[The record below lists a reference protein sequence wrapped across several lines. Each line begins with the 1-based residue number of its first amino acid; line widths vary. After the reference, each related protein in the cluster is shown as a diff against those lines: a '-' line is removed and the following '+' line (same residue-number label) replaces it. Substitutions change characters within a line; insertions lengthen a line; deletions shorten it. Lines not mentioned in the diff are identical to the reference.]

1 MLKRR
6 LLKGAAIWLCLAVLA
21 VAGMVYVAYGLWVL
35 FWVTVG
41 GICCCL
47 LYLSLVS
54 WLSMRALKLLQ
65 VGFVSQIALGIYC
78 AYRLLVQTSH
88 FPRNEN
94 GIFIFIGLMLLIGG
108 AMTTGVLWICERRE
122 SQTQRP
128 SVLSILGFFDRP

>member
-6 LLKGAAIWLCLAVLA
+6 LIKGAAIWLCLTVPA

-35 FWVTVG
+35 FWITVG
-41 GICCCL
+41 GMCCCL
-47 LYLSLVS
+47 LYLPFVS
-54 WLSMRALKLLQ
+54 WFSMRAPKLLQ
-65 VGFVSQIALGIYC
+65 VGFVSQIVFGVYC

-94 GIFIFIGLMLLIGG
+94 GIFIFIGLLLLIGG

-122 SQTQRP
+122 RQTQRQ
-128 SVLSILGFFDRP
+128 SVLSISGFFDRS